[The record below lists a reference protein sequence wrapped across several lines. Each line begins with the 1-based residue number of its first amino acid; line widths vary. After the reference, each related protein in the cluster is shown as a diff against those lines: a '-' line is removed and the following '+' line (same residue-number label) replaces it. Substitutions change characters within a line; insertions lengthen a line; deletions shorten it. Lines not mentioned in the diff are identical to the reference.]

1 MSTPPSEDESSALPR
16 LSRRGWILVGL
27 GLAALIGVVSWYAL
41 VAATQPVRWKDVG
54 FSVESATEIV
64 ATYEVYLYDDR
75 DAVCQIRALNPRFTE
90 VGVTTQPV
98 SRADGT
104 EQRLTTS
111 IVTTEEA
118 TTAQV
123 QYCEPVG

>member
-1 MSTPPSEDESSALPR
+1 MSTPQSEDESSALPR

-27 GLAALIGVVSWYAL
+27 GLAALIGIVSWYAL
-41 VAATQPVRWKDVG
+41 VAAKEPVRWRDVG

-90 VGVTTQPV
+90 VGVTTQAV
-98 SRADGT
+98 SRSDGP

-118 TTAQV
+118 TTAEV